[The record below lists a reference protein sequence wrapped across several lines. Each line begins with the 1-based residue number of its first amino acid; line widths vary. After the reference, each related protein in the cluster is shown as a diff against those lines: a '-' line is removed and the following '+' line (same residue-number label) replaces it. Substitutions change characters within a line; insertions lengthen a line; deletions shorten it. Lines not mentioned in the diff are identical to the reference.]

1 MSIILSSI
9 FYINIIILLW
19 NNRFILDY
27 SRVEA
32 NPPHPNNN
40 VEEVAHEAVV
50 VYCEPTQP
58 NPGCNETDAVRSA
71 RPKGKECRHR
81 MKKMYGKCV

>member
-1 MSIILSSI
+1 MQDNLSSS
-9 FYINIIILLW
+9 
-19 NNRFILDY
+19 LDY

-32 NPPHPNNN
+32 NPPHPNNK
-40 VEEVAHEAVV
+40 VEEAAHEAVD

-71 RPKGKECRHR
+71 G
-81 MKKMYGKCV
+81 